1 MGSRCRTF
9 RSQARAEND
18 AMNRKAKR
26 GLLIFFAAIVLA
38 ASVLLMLS
46 AFRENIVFFHT
57 PSDVRSGA
65 VAAGTQT
72 RLGGLVEKDSL
83 KRQADGMDVAFRITD
98 GANAIDVHYRG
109 ILPDLFREEQG
120 VVAEGVIVDG
130 ALEASTILAKHD
142 ENYMPREVADA
153 LKTYETPETAK

>member
-1 MGSRCRTF
+1 
-9 RSQARAEND
+9 
-18 AMNRKAKR
+18 MNRKAKR
-26 GLLIFFAAIVLA
+26 GLLILFAAIVLA

-57 PSDVRSGA
+57 PSDVRRGA

-83 KRQADGMDVAFRITD
+83 KRQADGMNVAFRITD
-98 GANAIDVHYRG
+98 GANAIDVRYRG

-153 LKTYETPETAK
+153 LKAYEIPEAAK